1 MEKMSREQMVAE
13 FGAPGVENP
22 MILDLITTDPDSGD
36 VVLVMIERRPWGA
49 HPQQLKQIEEKINR
63 YMAYALDGFLA
74 EHHPAVRRPA
84 RFGCGWIAPKR
95 RPARSSVSWR
105 RRSTRRTS
113 TAWSSWF
120 RSRPRDQT
128 GTLRGFLGPPATTPL
143 GKAQLRQRA
152 RLMRALPRPPR

>member
-22 MILDLITTDPDSGD
+22 MILDLITTDPESGD

-74 EHHPAVRRPA
+74 EHHPQYVGRRVQLRLDCAEAPTGEVE
-84 RFGCGWIAPKR
+84 RFVAAAQHAAHEHGLEFLVQIAPASA
-95 RPARSSVSWR
+95 PA
-105 RRSTRRTS
+105 
-113 TAWSSWF
+113 A
-120 RSRPRDQT
+120 
-128 GTLRGFLGPPATTPL
+128 G
-143 GKAQLRQRA
+143 
-152 RLMRALPRPPR
+152 